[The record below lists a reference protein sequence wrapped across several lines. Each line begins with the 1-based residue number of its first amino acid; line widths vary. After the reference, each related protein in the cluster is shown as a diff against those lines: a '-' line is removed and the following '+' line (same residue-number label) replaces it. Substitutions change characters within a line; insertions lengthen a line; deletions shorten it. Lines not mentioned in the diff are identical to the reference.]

1 MIMNGKEYFQTD
13 TVLLG
18 MVMISVTVMAI
29 DLVFRRL
36 EKRLLPWTR

>member
-1 MIMNGKEYFQTD
+1 
-13 TVLLG
+13 